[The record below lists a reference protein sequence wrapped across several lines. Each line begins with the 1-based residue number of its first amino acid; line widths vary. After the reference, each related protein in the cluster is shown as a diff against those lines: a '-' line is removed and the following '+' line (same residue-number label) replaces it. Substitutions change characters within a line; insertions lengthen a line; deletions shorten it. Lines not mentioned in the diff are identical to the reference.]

1 MKIDILTI
9 FPDFFRG
16 PLDYGIVRRARETG
30 LVEINIHDLRA
41 FTKDK
46 HRTVDDRPFGGGE
59 GMVLK
64 PEPIFECLESFGDVA
79 SREVRLSAGAKQ
91 SVILLS
97 AQGRRLDQTLAAELS
112 ALDRIVLICG
122 RYEGVDERISEHL
135 ADRELSIGDYV
146 LSGGELGAAVIV
158 ETVTR
163 LIPGA
168 VGNQASTRQESFTDV
183 RSEDARTESFTVGA
197 QLAGDG
203 PSSTCVSGGLLDY
216 PHYTRPADFRGMAVP
231 EVLVNGNHD
240 QIRSWRRKTALAK
253 TLRNRP
259 DLLERVALTA
269 VDKELL
275 AQIKLDQIKLV
286 QGTTDGDGASPVS
299 TKDLSAKDHGKS

>member
-30 LVEINIHDLRA
+30 LVDIGIHDLRA

-64 PEPIFECLESFGDVA
+64 PEPIFECVESFGDVA
-79 SREVRLSAGAKQ
+79 PRAARLSGAAKR

-97 AQGRRLDQTLAAELS
+97 AQGRRLDQNLAARLS
-112 ALDRIVLICG
+112 ALGRIVLICG

-135 ADRELSIGDYV
+135 ADREVSIGDYV
-146 LSGGELGAAVIV
+146 LSGGELGAAVIID
-158 ETVTR
+158 TVTR

-168 VGNQASTRQESFTDV
+168 VGNQNSTRQESFT
-183 RSEDARTESFTVGA
+183 ESFTEA
-197 QLAGDG
+197 EFAGESARAALRADA

-216 PHYTRPADFRGMAVP
+216 PHYTRPADYRGMAVP
-231 EVLVNGNHD
+231 EVLMNGNHE
-240 QIRSWRRKTALAK
+240 QIRTWRRKTALAK

-269 VDKELL
+269 EDREILDE
-275 AQIKLDQIKLV
+275 IKRHQS
-286 QGTTDGDGASPVS
+286 GNR
-299 TKDLSAKDHGKS
+299 KS